1 MMRLALAEARLAR
14 GWSSPNP
21 PVGAVVARD
30 GVVVGRGHT
39 QPPGQ
44 AHAAVMALRAAGPA
58 AAGAELYVTLE
69 PCRHHGRT
77 PPCTDAIVAA
87 GVARVHVAALDPNPA
102 VDGAGLA
109 RLRAA
114 GVAVTLGDGAA
125 EAAELIEG
133 FATHVLTGRPLVI
146 AKYAMSLDGRIATAA
161 GHSRWITAEAA
172 RAHLHRLRAAVD
184 AILVGAGTVVADDPL
199 LTARPPRDEPA
210 PHQPLRVVLDSAG
223 RLPPTA
229 RLFDPA
235 LPGRTLVATTERMPA
250 DRRSALRDR
259 GVDLLL
265 LPVGPDGVS
274 LPALLDA
281 LGERGVTSLLVEGG
295 GRVHGAFFAGGLV
308 HKILAYVAPVIIG
321 GAAAPGPVGGGGAA
335 TMDAALRLV
344 APRVEPLGPDLL
356 VTAYVPGA
364 TRHLASAAGSYT
376 EASTVAFPSPA
387 ALTPEPV

>member
-21 PVGAVVARD
+21 PVGAVVVRD

-44 AHAAVMALRAAGPA
+44 AHAEVMALRAAGPA
-58 AAGAELYVTLE
+58 AVGAELYVSLE

-102 VDGAGLA
+102 VDGAGVAGLQ
-109 RLRAA
+109 AA

-161 GHSRWITAEAA
+161 GHARWITGESA
-172 RAHLHRLRAAVD
+172 RVHLHRLRATVD

-199 LTARPPRDEPA
+199 LTARPPGVGPP

-223 RLPPTA
+223 RVPTTA
-229 RLFDPA
+229 RLFDPT
-235 LPGRTLVATTERMPA
+235 LPGRTLVAATERTPPG
-250 DRRSALRDR
+250 RRAWLRDR
-259 GVDLLL
+259 GIDALL
-265 LPVGPDGVS
+265 LPDGPDGVS

-281 LGERGVTSLLVEGG
+281 LGERGVTTLLVEGG
-295 GRVHGAFFAGGLV
+295 ARVHGAFFAGGLV
-308 HKILAYVAPVIIG
+308 HKLRAYVAPVIIG
-321 GAAAPGPVGGGGAA
+321 GADAPGPVGGVGAL
-335 TMDAALRLV
+335 TMDAALRLA
-344 APRVEPLGPDLL
+344 APRVESHGADLL

-364 TRHLASAAGSYT
+364 FSHLSRFADSYT
-376 EASTVAFPSPA
+376 ESAIATHPA
-387 ALTPEPV
+387 PVALTPERA